1 MRANEPLASPPLP
14 LNQNSLFK
22 PVRLNHGSCVSGTI
36 RWQFSQRGADPR
48 PGRPPAGE
56 GASCLVP
63 VSVLHIPAMVSIK
76 THPVLSRQ
84 PLQASFTPFCV
95 QAENCSEKQG
105 AVRGDPWVCVRGGHL
120 GLSSGQTAVD
130 SFHHLTPFMSKPSY
144 NRNERTVPV
153 TH

>member
-22 PVRLNHGSCVSGTI
+22 PVRPNHGSCVSRTI
-36 RWQFSQRGADPR
+36 RWQFSRRGADPR

-105 AVRGDPWVCVRGGHL
+105 AVCVGIRGFASVVATWDSVQARLRWSVSIILP
-120 GLSSGQTAVD
+120 LS
-130 SFHHLTPFMSKPSY
+130 
-144 NRNERTVPV
+144 
-153 TH
+153 